1 MGVRPKWTLL
11 GLHETS
17 FPYLLLMEKA
27 ARLDTFPVAANGN
40 D

>member
-11 GLHETS
+11 GLHET

-27 ARLDTFPVAANGN
+27 ARLDTFPVAAN
-40 D
+40 